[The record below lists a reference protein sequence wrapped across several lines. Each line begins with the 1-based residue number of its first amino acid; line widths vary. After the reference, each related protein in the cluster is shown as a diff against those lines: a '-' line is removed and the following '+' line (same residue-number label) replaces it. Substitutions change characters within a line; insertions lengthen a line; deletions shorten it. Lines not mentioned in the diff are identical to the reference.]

1 MKALQLRAPALA
13 TVVAIALA
21 CGGNS
26 PASDGDE
33 DRGKEKPVSSS
44 SDDGAT
50 AVGGGRG
57 GQRTPTD
64 PHEAAYAALVPRR
77 GGGARIAEHL
87 PYRGAE
93 WRFFQLQ
100 DDSSGRPVFSARA
113 AVDGK
118 GHAVAPRLLADS
130 AWNAFLTQE
139 GLDPRTAQS
148 RIAWLFLAG
157 VVVKTGDGAG
167 VDDPTAR
174 AMITDPSLE
183 KTADG
188 VKFVG
193 WFARPPDIDPWRTTI
208 EAPVAGPATVLEE
221 MWHELPGAR

>member
-1 MKALQLRAPALA
+1 MKALLLQAPALA
-13 TVVAIALA
+13 AVVAIELA

-26 PASDGDE
+26 PAAEGDE
-33 DRGKEKPVSSS
+33 DRSKREPVSDSRGGES
-44 SDDGAT
+44 T
-50 AVGGGRG
+50 AVGGDGG
-57 GQRTPTD
+57 GQRIPTD

-77 GGGARIAEHL
+77 ARGARIAEHR
-87 PYRGAE
+87 PYRAAE
-93 WRFFQLQ
+93 WRFFQLA
-100 DDSSGRPVFSARA
+100 DDSSGRPVISARA

-148 RIAWLFLAG
+148 RIAWLFLAQ
-157 VVVKTGDGAG
+157 VVVETGDGAE
-167 VDDPTAR
+167 VDDPKAR

-183 KTADG
+183 RTTDG

-193 WFARPPDIDPWRTTI
+193 WFARPPSIDPWRTTI
-208 EAPVAGPATVLEE
+208 VAPVAGPATVVEE